1 MPDRP
6 RIIGIA
12 GPSCSGKTTL
22 ARALAQAL
30 RGGATVVGLDAYY
43 HDFSGV
49 PEPAI
54 HVDVPDAIDSRLLIE
69 QMLDLAAGR
78 AIERPVYDYATHT
91 RSAQRVRVEPAG
103 HVVVEGLFALY
114 WPALRALYDL
124 AVFVDAD
131 HDTCLSRRVDR
142 DVRERGRTRES
153 VVEVYRNKV
162 RPMYELHVAP
172 TRARA
177 DIVVSGLDGVDEM
190 VSAVAGR
197 LGPPGEVRPGG
208 DPG

>member
-6 RIIGIA
+6 SIIGIA

-22 ARALAQAL
+22 AHALAL
-30 RGGATVVGLDAYY
+30 RLGGGATVVGLDAYY
-43 HDFSGV
+43 HDFSGI

-69 QMLDLAAGR
+69 QVLDLAAGR
-78 AIERPVYDYATHT
+78 PIERPVYDFATHT
-91 RSAQRVRVEPAG
+91 RAAQSVRVEPDG
-103 HVVVEGLFALY
+103 SVVVEGLFGLY

-131 HDTCLSRRVDR
+131 HDTCLARRVDR

-153 VVEVYRNKV
+153 VMEVYRNKV

-172 TRARA
+172 TRAHA
-177 DIVVSGLDGVDEM
+177 DIVVSGLDAVDEM
-190 VSAVAGR
+190 VSAVVGR
-197 LGPPGEVRPGG
+197 LGTKGG
-208 DPG
+208 GTPRG